1 MRHVAGLRSAR
12 GYAWNTM
19 RMGDQW
25 SISGPLPYSLSAT
38 GRKKTGLSSLQRVR
52 VNYIHTS
59 KNSGRGRRWM
69 ESCGGGVEPSNGLEQ
84 DLLRRAPPHVWISFT
99 SVVCRNVPELIARHP
114 LRDHHDFSR
123 WSHMWISYFFSPRSS
138 ANWRRGRGVILKITL
153 RPSFRVRQ
161 NDLTTGQANLL
172 VSIGW
177 PPHRPSQNDTVHLLD
192 GF

>member
-1 MRHVAGLRSAR
+1 
-12 GYAWNTM
+12 
-19 RMGDQW
+19 
-25 SISGPLPYSLSAT
+25 
-38 GRKKTGLSSLQRVR
+38 
-52 VNYIHTS
+52 
-59 KNSGRGRRWM
+59 
-69 ESCGGGVEPSNGLEQ
+69 
-84 DLLRRAPPHVWISFT
+84 
-99 SVVCRNVPELIARHP
+99 
-114 LRDHHDFSR
+114 
-123 WSHMWISYFFSPRSS
+123 MWISYFFSPRSS